1 MAYVNYTTS
10 KRGVLVARIHVSG
23 KDPKTNE
30 NKVFTQRVYNE
41 EGLTEAKFKKKVNL
55 IAATLE
61 EQVIRDY
68 EDHVETIH
76 TTVLTF
82 PQLAEEWIA
91 TIDANLSH
99 SYYLR
104 AVDATNRFTKYLK
117 SVRLDRVPISKIRV
131 RDVQLFLNSFSIGY
145 VKGRPLAKLI
155 KPLPETVNFRE
166 LSRDKVI
173 TRQSSY
179 LMNKKDKN
187 ILLDSAQTICERY
200 GLSFDEYF
208 KDVTTREPYSPTTI
222 KGFRRV
228 LRTVFNEAIRY
239 EWITKNPVSATK
251 IGASSG
257 NATLRPVEEK
267 EVYSI
272 KETQEFIRVLNE
284 LSPEL
289 IYQKIPLKIMIL
301 AGLRSAEVCGLR
313 WSDIDF
319 EKGVINVNRNRLYS
333 SKKGVYEKDPK
344 TKTSKRSVPIPKA
357 LLEDLREYEKW
368 FEIVVTDFHN
378 KLDDYYIAS
387 TIYREPIF
395 PSTLSH
401 VLARIQEKHSLKKVT
416 CHGLRHTYCSI
427 LLSQG
432 VPIQTVSRYMG
443 HSDST
448 VTLQVYAHFVPDTQE
463 IAIDALD
470 KLT

>member
-76 TTVLTF
+76 TAVLTF

-91 TIDANLSH
+91 TIDTNLSH

-104 AVDATNRFTKYLK
+104 AVDATERFTKYLK
-117 SVRLDRVPISKIRV
+117 SVRLDRVPISEIRV
-131 RDVQLFLNSFSIGY
+131 RDVQLFLNSFSMGY

-155 KPLPETVNFRE
+155 KPLPEMVNFRE
-166 LSRDKVI
+166 LNRDKVI

-187 ILLDSAQTICERY
+187 ILLDTARTICERY

-284 LSPEL
+284 LPPEL

-301 AGLRSAEVCGLR
+301 AGLRSAEICGLR

-319 EKGVINVNRNRLYS
+319 EKGIINVNRNRLYS

-368 FEIVVTDFHN
+368 FEIVVKDFHN
-378 KLDDYYIAS
+378 RLDEYYIAS
-387 TIYREPIF
+387 TIYRDPIF

-401 VLARIQEKHSLKKVT
+401 VLARIQEKHNLKKVT

>member
-76 TTVLTF
+76 TAVLTF

-104 AVDATNRFTKYLK
+104 AVDATERFTKYLK
-117 SVRLDRVPISKIRV
+117 SVRLDRVPISEIRV
-131 RDVQLFLNSFSIGY
+131 RDVQLFLNSFSMGY

-155 KPLPETVNFRE
+155 KPLPEMVNFRE
-166 LSRDKVI
+166 LNRDKVI

-187 ILLDSAQTICERY
+187 ILLDTARTICERY

-284 LSPEL
+284 LPPEL

-301 AGLRSAEVCGLR
+301 AGLRSAEICGLR

-319 EKGVINVNRNRLYS
+319 EKGIINVNRNRLYS

-368 FEIVVTDFHN
+368 FEIVVKDFHN
-378 KLDDYYIAS
+378 RLDEYYIAS
-387 TIYREPIF
+387 TIYRDPIF

-401 VLARIQEKHSLKKVT
+401 VLARIQEKHNLKKVT

>member
-41 EGLTEAKFKKKVNL
+41 DGLTEVKFKKKVNL
-55 IAATLE
+55 IAAE
-61 EQVIRDY
+61 MEQQVIRDY

-76 TTVLTF
+76 TAVLTF

-104 AVDATNRFTKYLK
+104 AVDATERFTKYLK
-117 SVRLDRVPISKIRV
+117 SVRLDRVPISEIRV
-131 RDVQLFLNSFSIGY
+131 RDVQLFLNSFSMGY

-155 KPLPETVNFRE
+155 KPLPEMVNFRE

-187 ILLDSAQTICERY
+187 ILLDTARTICERY

-239 EWITKNPVSATK
+239 EWITKNPVSSTK

-284 LSPEL
+284 LPPEL

-301 AGLRSAEVCGLR
+301 AGLRSAEICGLR

-357 LLEDLREYEKW
+357 LIEDLREYERW

-401 VLARIQEKHSLKKVT
+401 ILGRLQETHNLKKVT

-463 IAIDALD
+463 IAIDALN